1 MVSMDFTWIAILASL
16 AMGIGT
22 ALIFVFAVK
31 GNHFQN
37 FEDAKYQVFWSDL
50 EEPVDAP
57 KKEGTNGER
66 AKNSGRTGE
75 RRSDH

>member
-1 MVSMDFTWIAILASL
+1 MDFTWIAILASL

-22 ALIFVFAVK
+22 ALVFVFAVK

-37 FEDAKYQVFWSDL
+37 VEDAKYQVFWSDNEDL
-50 EEPVDAP
+50 VDGP
-57 KKEGTNGER
+57 MKEGSDGKTADISQDR
-66 AKNSGRTGE
+66 GE

>member
-1 MVSMDFTWIAILASL
+1 MDFIWIAIFSSL

-22 ALIFVFAVK
+22 ALFFVYAVK

-37 FEDAKYQVFWSDL
+37 VEDAKYQVFWSDMEDL
-50 EEPVDAP
+50 VEEP
-57 KKEGTNGER
+57 KKEGSDGEGADKADR
-66 AKNSGRTGE
+66 GTE